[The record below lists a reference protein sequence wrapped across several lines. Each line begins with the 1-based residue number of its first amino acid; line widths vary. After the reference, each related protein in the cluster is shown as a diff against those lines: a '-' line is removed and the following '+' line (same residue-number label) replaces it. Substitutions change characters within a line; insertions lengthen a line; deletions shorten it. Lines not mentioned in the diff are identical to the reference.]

1 MKSKTEILPNSSG
14 VTPKSIKGNIKS
26 KNNRYDLLGNLLKKK

>member
-1 MKSKTEILPNSSG
+1 MKSNTEILPYSSE

-26 KNNRYDLLGNLLKKK
+26 INNRYDLLVNLFKKK